1 MIRAGRQCFVL
12 LFVAVLAQCT
22 TSRRPP
28 ADPFAGGGGASG
40 GGVSSYEVVLEVA
53 CERCRVSYQVGPRG
67 EQDVATGSW
76 RQRMRLRPLQ
86 RTAIRLTATG
96 HENGGSVRGVRI
108 VVNDETVAEA
118 GCGACDATATHLGNP
133 QQSFTVETVVPR

>member
-1 MIRAGRQCFVL
+1 MPIPARLVFAF
-12 LFVAVLAQCT
+12 LATPFLTQCT
-22 TSRRPP
+22 TPARPP
-28 ADPFAGGGGASG
+28 ADPFSGGGGTPG
-40 GGVSSYEVVLEVA
+40 GRVQSYEIVLEVA

-76 RQRMRLRPLQ
+76 RQRMSLRPLQ

-96 HENGGSVRGVRI
+96 HEGGGSVLGARI

-118 GCGACDATATHLGNP
+118 GCGACDPTATRLGNP
-133 QQSFTVETVVPR
+133 QQTYTIETVVPR